1 MPNPVPE
8 TRTTAVQVVPPKRST
23 LHFVS
28 TWALPI
34 LLLLIVVVA
43 ALTTPRFLS
52 FDNIRAILIN
62 TSIVG
67 IVAVG
72 MTPITLSGNFFSL
85 GATQSTVLS
94 AVLFLAVGNATGS
107 ILLGALAAIAV
118 LCIVGVAQ
126 GLVVAAGLNPI
137 ITTLAVGT
145 VIFGLVTLF
154 TGGKVIVPDGNDIS
168 WIALSN
174 FLGLPLPVYIFVVY
188 LLINWFLMEHSVIG
202 RRILLMGSNKQTALN
217 SGISLRATTT
227 WAFLSMSIGVAL
239 AGILSAAQLRQIQ
252 SNDLPTLT
260 MDVVAAVLVGGS
272 AIAGGEGSPLRS
284 ALGALLIVV
293 LGNIMLLQGFP
304 TGLRLLGVGLLVVI
318 VVSVLHVLRKVSAR

>member
-1 MPNPVPE
+1 MTTTAPE
-8 TRTTAVQVVPPKRST
+8 ARTTAVQVIPRRST

-34 LLLLIVVVA
+34 LLLVIVVIA

-72 MTPITLSGNFFSL
+72 MTPVTLSGNFFSL
-85 GATQSTVLS
+85 GATQSTVLA
-94 AVLFLAVGNATGS
+94 AVLFLSVGNVTGS
-107 ILLGALAAIAV
+107 VLLGMLAAVAV
-118 LCIVGVAQ
+118 LCVVGVAQ
-126 GLVVAAGLNPI
+126 GMVVAAGLNPI

-154 TGGKVIVPDGNDIS
+154 TGGQVIVPEGISIS
-168 WIALSN
+168 WLALTN
-174 FLGLPLPVYIFVVY
+174 FLGLPLPVYIFVAY
-188 LLINWFLMEHSVIG
+188 LIINWLVIEYTVVG
-202 RRILLMGSNKQTALN
+202 RRILLMGSNRQTALN
-217 SGISLRATTT
+217 SGISVRRTTT
-227 WAFLSMSIGVAL
+227 WAYLFMSVGIAI

-252 SNDLPTLT
+252 SNDLSTLT
-260 MDVVAAVLVGGS
+260 MDVIAAVLVGGS

-293 LGNIMLLQGFP
+293 LSNIMLLLGLP
-304 TGLRLLGVGLLVVI
+304 TGVRLLGVGLLVVI
-318 VVSVLHVLRKVSAR
+318 VVSVLHVLRKATAR

>member
-1 MPNPVPE
+1 MSSTVPE
-8 TRTTAVQVVPPKRST
+8 TRTTAVQVLSQKRSA
-23 LHFVS
+23 LQFIAN
-28 TWALPI
+28 WALPI
-34 LLLLIVVVA
+34 LLLLIVVIA

-85 GATQSTVLS
+85 GATQSTVLA
-94 AVLFLAVGNATGS
+94 AVLFLSVGNATGS
-107 ILLGALAAIAV
+107 ILIGAIAALVV
-118 LCIVGVAQ
+118 LCLVGVAQ

-145 VIFGLVTLF
+145 IIFGLVTLF
-154 TGGKVIVPDGNDIS
+154 TNGEVVVPQGIDIG
-168 WIALSN
+168 WIAISN

-188 LLINWFLMEHSVIG
+188 LIINWFLMERSLIG

-217 SGISLRATTT
+217 SGISVRFTTI
-227 WAFLSMSIGVAL
+227 WAFLSMSVGIAI
-239 AGILSAAQLRQIQ
+239 AGILSAAQLRQVQ
-252 SNDLPTLT
+252 SADLTTLT

-272 AIAGGEGSPLRS
+272 AISGGEGSPLRS

-304 TGLRLLGVGLLVVI
+304 TGVRLLGVGLLVVI
-318 VVSVLHVLRKVSAR
+318 VVSLLHVLRKATAR

>member
-1 MPNPVPE
+1 
-8 TRTTAVQVVPPKRST
+8 VQVIPPKRST
-23 LHFVS
+23 LHFIS

-34 LLLLIVVVA
+34 LLLVIVILA

-72 MTPITLSGNFFSL
+72 MTPVTLSGNFFSL
-85 GATQSTVLS
+85 GATQSTVLA
-94 AVLFLAVGNATGS
+94 AVLFLSVGNVTGS
-107 ILLGALAAIAV
+107 VLLGALAAAVV
-118 LCIVGVAQ
+118 LCLVGVAQ

-154 TGGKVIVPDGNDIS
+154 TGGQVIVPEGINIS
-168 WIALSN
+168 WLALSN

-188 LLINWFLMEHSVIG
+188 LLINWLIMEYTVVG
-202 RRILLMGSNKQTALN
+202 RRILLMGANRRTALN
-217 SGISLRATTT
+217 SGISVRRTTT
-227 WAFLSMSIGVAL
+227 WAYLFMSIGIAI

-252 SNDLPTLT
+252 SNDLSTLT
-260 MDVVAAVLVGGS
+260 MDVIAAVLVGGS

-293 LGNIMLLQGFP
+293 LSNVMLLLGLP
-304 TGLRLLGVGLLVVI
+304 TGVRLLGVGLLVVI
-318 VVSVLHVLRKVSAR
+318 VVSVLHVLRKVTAR